1 MWQHFEKVKGC
12 VLFIA
17 RLCLKSV
24 AAHFNLSKTL
34 KKLKT
39 KRKGRFYTMKRRIKT
54 ILSLAVA
61 AITATAAITAQAA
74 QFSDISPDHW
84 AYNSVTKMA
93 ERGVFSGYED
103 GTFRPGQAMTHEE
116 FVKTIVEYV
125 APNSVT
131 PKGADYQQVS
141 TDDPTNPQ
149 YWTNHWSS
157 WAQPYLD
164 KALELGLIGD
174 GSDASN
180 KKIATLLDD
189 YDEIIN
195 GTPVAPWHRNIGGG
209 EYEDYQPLPLEIDLN
224 DTDNIAPNTL
234 ITREE
239 VARLVTRAL
248 YLTRDNE
255 HLYDNLN
262 NTPFKDISGLPYTLN
277 YKYASFI
284 IGQPT
289 NSANYPH
296 SPMYGCNYVGT
307 SLAGVI
313 CDMDIFTGSTNGNG
327 VWGVTPDYRRDVLVA
342 LANGILST
350 DENGMYN
357 PQQAITRAEAA
368 AVILRLSDK
377 SERLFDVND
386 DRAGGKYMRTIARK
400 LTAQNRYSQQLNAWL
415 GY

>member
-1 MWQHFEKVKGC
+1 M
-12 VLFIA
+12 
-17 RLCLKSV
+17 
-24 AAHFNLSKTL
+24 
-34 KKLKT
+34 KK
-39 KRKGRFYTMKRRIKT
+39 RIKT
-54 ILSLAVA
+54 ILSLTIA

-131 PKGADYQQVS
+131 PKGADYQQVA

-149 YWTNHWSS
+149 YWTNHWSA

-195 GTPVAPWHRNIGGG
+195 GVPVTAKYKDGSDG
-209 EYEDYQPLPLEIDLN
+209 LVSLEIDID
-224 DTDNIAPNTL
+224 DTDNITPNTF

-239 VARLVTRAL
+239 AARLVTRAL
-248 YLTRDNE
+248 YLTRDNDY
-255 HLYDNLN
+255 LYADDVYSS
-262 NTPFKDISGLPYTLN
+262 PFEFFYPYLIS
-277 YKYASFI
+277 YKYAGWM
-284 IGQPT
+284 IGCT
-289 NSANYPH
+289 AGEGLSKYMRYYPH
-296 SPMYGCNYVGT
+296 KF
-307 SLAGVI
+307 AGII
-313 CDMDIFTGSTNGNG
+313 CGLDLDTGSTEKDGA
-327 VWGVTPDYRRDVLVA
+327 WGISLGYRRDVIVA
-342 LANGILST
+342 LLNGIIGT
-350 DENGMYN
+350 DENCMYN
-357 PQQAITRAEAA
+357 PQQSLTRAEAA
-368 AVILRLSDK
+368 AIMLRLSGK
-377 SERLFDVND
+377 NERLFPMD
-386 DRAGGKYMRTIARK
+386 DNEARYDFLK
-400 LTAQNRYSQQLNAWL
+400 NIYFTLFNEEHVQNVLEEYKPRWNA
-415 GY
+415 YADSFNQ

>member
-1 MWQHFEKVKGC
+1 
-12 VLFIA
+12 
-17 RLCLKSV
+17 
-24 AAHFNLSKTL
+24 
-34 KKLKT
+34 
-39 KRKGRFYTMKRRIKT
+39 MKRRIKT

-103 GTFRPGQAMTHEE
+103 GTFRHGQAMTHEE

-131 PKGADYQQVS
+131 PKGADYQQVA

-149 YWTNHWSS
+149 YWTNHWAS

-195 GTPVAPWHRNIGGG
+195 GTTDTNTIA
-209 EYEDYQPLPLEIDLN
+209 LEIDLD
-224 DTDNIAPNTL
+224 DTDNIAPNTF

-239 VARLVTRAL
+239 AARLVTRAL
-248 YLTRDNE
+248 YLTHDNN
-255 HLYDNLN
+255 HLYDNIN
-262 NTPFKDISGLPYTLN
+262 DTPYVCVGNPYTMG
-277 YKYASFI
+277 YKYA
-284 IGQPT
+284 GYT
-289 NSANYPH
+289 
-296 SPMYGCNYVGT
+296 VGRICT
-307 SLAGVI
+307 GDIRTVMKYYFNRLLGGIVCDFNVDTGVP
-313 CDMDIFTGSTNGNG
+313 NGNG
-327 VWGVTPDYRRDVLVA
+327 IWGVTPNYRRDVIVA
-342 LANGILST
+342 FVNGIIGT
-350 DENGMYN
+350 DENCMYN
-357 PQQAITRAEAA
+357 PQQAVTRAEAA
-368 AVILRLSDK
+368 AIILRLSDK
-377 SERLFDVND
+377 NERLFSID
-386 DRAGGKYMRTIARK
+386 DYDATETYLDNVMINANKIAENKTANEISIRMEKYET
-400 LTAQNRYSQQLNAWL
+400 SH
-415 GY
+415 